1 MHISGNSLESCVPIL
16 LGICMSLHFVIKGRQ
31 SAKTVGSVL
40 IMFKGFNPK
49 ACVDKIGLGYAA
61 CFREK
66 SSVLKK
72 DSRCFFRPPKI
83 KKHEVLY
90 CLDNVSKCIR
100 SQSMFS
106 T

>member
-1 MHISGNSLESCVPIL
+1 
-16 LGICMSLHFVIKGRQ
+16 
-31 SAKTVGSVL
+31 
-40 IMFKGFNPK
+40 MFKGFNPK

-72 DSRCFFRPPKI
+72 DSRCFFRPPKM

-100 SQSMFS
+100 SQSMLS
-106 T
+106 TDGVTSPIHLVSIARVGVLF